1 MSHQTQYHGGI
12 MDSLKWIVVLALA
25 VFGVV
30 GNYHYAEQSVLIR
43 VLLLLAIAGAA
54 LFVAYKTS
62 KGQRFWQF
70 AMDAKS
76 EVRKVVW
83 PSRQETIQT
92 TLIVLAIVTVVS
104 LILWGIDAV
113 LLKAVAL
120 ITGYG
125 AH

>member
-1 MSHQTQYHGGI
+1 
-12 MDSLKWIVVLALA
+12 MDSLKWTVVVAL
-25 VFGVV
+25 VTVGVV
-30 GNYHYAEQSVLIR
+30 GNYHYAEQSALIR

-54 LFVAYKTS
+54 FFTAYKTS
-62 KGQRFWQF
+62 KGQIFWQF
-70 AMDAKS
+70 AMDAKA

-104 LILWGIDAV
+104 LILWGVDAV
-113 LLKAVAL
+113 LLKAVAF

>member
-1 MSHQTQYHGGI
+1 
-12 MDSLKWIVVLALA
+12 MDSLKWIVVFALI
-25 VFGVV
+25 VFGVM
-30 GNYHYAEQSVLIR
+30 GNYHYADQSSLIR
-43 VLLLLAIAGAA
+43 VLLLIAIAGAA
-54 LFVAYKTS
+54 FFIAYKTS

-70 AMDAKS
+70 AMDAKA
-76 EVRKVVW
+76 EARKVVW

-104 LILWGIDAV
+104 LILWGVDAV
-113 LLKAVAL
+113 LLKAVAF

>member
-1 MSHQTQYHGGI
+1 MSHLTKNHGGI
-12 MDSLKWIVVLALA
+12 MDSLKWTVVFTLIT
-25 VFGVV
+25 VGIV
-30 GNYHYAEQSVLIR
+30 GNYHYADQSTLVRII
-43 VLLLLAIAGAA
+43 LLLVIACVA
-54 LFVAYKTS
+54 FFTAYKTS

-70 AMDAKS
+70 AMDAKA

-92 TLIVLAIVTVVS
+92 TLIVLAIVTIVS
-104 LILWGIDAV
+104 LILWGVDAV
-113 LLKAVAL
+113 LLKAVAF